1 MTQTCFKRIC
11 TAAAMLIAIG
21 LLPAT
26 GRSDSILLKDGR
38 ILEGEVVKGDMTSD
52 AIVFRANVVGI
63 WTTMTFKPAEI
74 TALDVVDGDQ
84 SDRGTPSSTGSG
96 TGTSSPAA
104 SEPAGTTEDGIR
116 TVRVTGEG
124 VTKALAL
131 HDACRNAVEQ
141 VTGTLILS
149 ESQIEDGELIEDKI
163 IAFSNGKVDDF
174 EIVESTK
181 ASDNSWSITIDA
193 NVLVMKLIEELRVNN
208 VTLKANVGSEAMSQ
222 LGEVVSRE
230 ERDHTAAKTIKEL
243 MQYYPQCIWTVEPA
257 GKLRTQAN
265 RTSGGEFIVAH
276 KVRFEITTAK
286 WNRFANAFKRL
297 LGEVALDKK
306 TVRLNTPRVT
316 GAEKDRNVIAEGTGS
331 IDFFS
336 IPSFVAELQN
346 PVEQRQRIADLP
358 NRLGRMSIGTTVKD
372 LRKMKPLHTGKLTGE
387 SGSSYASETFKIGF
401 HDTVTVIDRKI
412 REARVYA
419 VPSNVFDEIEQRLN
433 VIEIYPS
440 MINADGDD
448 VGRSLHSREDCL
460 LSCNSRSSK
469 WDRKQY
475 SDFYFDS
482 RTIAVRHTKENPR
495 QLVIIPFARFGA
507 YSYCTWMT
515 DTVYIEYPFAMTE
528 EDMTAENLSFQ
539 VELVDFTDQ
548 HDEQNSNQREMGS
561 GAPAAPAAPR
571 GRRGPRSPRT
581 P

>member
-1 MTQTCFKRIC
+1 
-11 TAAAMLIAIG
+11 MLIAIG

-193 NVLVMKLIEELRVNN
+193 KVLVMKLIEELRVNN

-243 MQYYPQCIWTVEPA
+243 MQYYPHCIWTVEPA
-257 GKLRTQAN
+257 GTLRTQDN

-297 LGEVALDKK
+297 LGEVALDRK
-306 TVRLNTPRVT
+306 TLRLNTPRLT
-316 GAEKDRNVIAEGTGS
+316 AAEQDSSKFNSRSGYFSCYGDLLGTL
-331 IDFFS
+331 
-336 IPSFVAELQN
+336 AELQY
-346 PVEQRQRIADLP
+346 PVEERQRIDDLP
-358 NRLGRMSIGTTVKD
+358 NRLGRVSIGTTVTD
-372 LRKMKPLHTGKLTGE
+372 LRKMKPLSVMTLLGGDMGQGSPRGTDDYAKL
-387 SGSSYASETFKIGF
+387 KMGF
-401 HDTVTVIDRKI
+401 HDTITVVDRKL
-412 REARVYA
+412 REAKVYA
-419 VPSNVFDEIEQRLN
+419 VPSSVFDEITQKL
-433 VIEIYPS
+433 VAIEILPL
-440 MINADGDD
+440 MINADGDE
-448 VGRSLHSREDCL
+448 VGRPLHTREDCQL
-460 LSCNSRSSK
+460 AFDDSVKWEVSSRGRSYLHIFS
-469 WDRKQY
+469 
-475 SDFYFDS
+475 
-482 RTIAVRHTKENPR
+482 HTTAHWQTKTNPR
-495 QLVIIPFARFGA
+495 QLVIVPFIQLAVSVN
-507 YSYCTWMT
+507 YSTPCMWTT
-515 DTVYIEYPFAMTE
+515 ESIDIEYPFAMTE

-539 VELVDFTDQ
+539 V
-548 HDEQNSNQREMGS
+548 
-561 GAPAAPAAPR
+561 
-571 GRRGPRSPRT
+571 
-581 P
+581 